1 MNTLLVWILVSYYP
15 YGSLVLSYSPPL
27 ATKEDCMRIKDN
39 TPKHLTKTCIQVR
52 IPK

>member
-1 MNTLLVWILVSYYP
+1 MNTLLVWIMVSYYP
-15 YGSLVLSYSPPL
+15 NGSRVLTFSPPL
-27 ATKEDCMRIKDN
+27 ATIEDCVRIKDN